1 VVGVVDVR
9 WEPSDDPSDAY
20 WPPDVPREDSL
31 DSYISLFA
39 SLGYEPCN
47 DGRFEPGFEKVAIYT
62 DSSGVFTHVAKQEP
76 DGQWI
81 SKMGNLEDIEHTSP
95 EIVEGRWNGK
105 VNQFL
110 RHRVS
115 NTPEV

>member
-1 VVGVVDVR
+1 
-9 WEPSDDPSDAY
+9 
-20 WPPDVPREDSL
+20 
-31 DSYISLFA
+31 
-39 SLGYEPCN
+39 
-47 DGRFEPGFEKVAIYT
+47 
-62 DSSGVFTHVAKQEP
+62 
-76 DGQWI
+76 
-81 SKMGNLEDIEHTSP
+81 MGNLEDIEHTSP